1 MHVSA
6 APKPVELGSRIL
18 TYCSTPWLVTRR
30 RTCPICKGDVVRSL
44 SQSYHDRAVSRLESG
59 ASFSDGLGDD
69 IQAQA
74 SLSRNDSPSASRPV
88 PISSS
93 STDADVEANREEEGE
108 GEEQGREIPRQQTGE
123 LSSSFREAG
132 SSAVTAIWRGF
143 EAVGRATGLQRRSSS
158 RDELDR
164 DR

>member
-1 MHVSA
+1 VHVSA
-6 APKPVELGSRIL
+6 ARSPSSQVFRIL
-18 TYCSTPWLVTRR
+18 IQCSTPWLVTRR

-59 ASFSDGLGDD
+59 ESFGDELED
-69 IQAQA
+69 DVQAQA
-74 SLSRNDSPSASRPV
+74 SLSRNDSPSASRPISNS
-88 PISSS
+88 PID
-93 STDADVEANREEEGE
+93 TDIEANWEEEGE
-108 GEEQGREIPRQQTGE
+108 GRGREIPREQTGE
-123 LSSSFREAG
+123 LSSSFREAS